1 MTKFSTTKS
10 NSSSKKNTEL
20 NAAKYKK
27 NKLNKK
33 AYSINLNDNFTVYGR
48 GLKTERQQN
57 PKLNVDKNLY
67 NKSGINRTKNMKIFD
82 KKKLNFN
89 LSPKYDYTSILI
101 KKKELKGN
109 QTDRQLNK
117 NKLNIKNNNKNKLNN
132 RLNDKINDI
141 KIKFNSPQG
150 NKNISKTYRYFNQNK
165 NSSKKDKNN
174 LTKNNSFKSN
184 FNNIKLQINSIRYQN
199 FKNSKSPKYSQSY

>member
-33 AYSINLNDNFTVYGR
+33 AYSINLNDNFTVYGK

-101 KKKELKGN
+101 KKKE
-109 QTDRQLNK
+109 
-117 NKLNIKNNNKNKLNN
+117 
-132 RLNDKINDI
+132 
-141 KIKFNSPQG
+141 
-150 NKNISKTYRYFNQNK
+150 
-165 NSSKKDKNN
+165 
-174 LTKNNSFKSN
+174 
-184 FNNIKLQINSIRYQN
+184 
-199 FKNSKSPKYSQSY
+199 